1 MFQYPPIIIING
13 VDNDNDNTQENYI
26 MPETC
31 PSHGRHE
38 LQLATHDREFKEV
51 KEDLKK
57 MVEGL
62 NERVKG
68 KVFWTM
74 VLIFFASMGTI
85 YAKQDKVL
93 SVMNQ
98 INTSTQLVQKDIET
112 MKDQIKELKGNGG

>member
-38 LQLATHDREFKEV
+38 LQLATHDREFKDV
-51 KEDLKK
+51 KEEMKK
-57 MVEGL
+57 MANDL
-62 NERVKG
+62 AERVKG

-85 YAKQDKVL
+85 YSKQDKVL
-93 SVMNQ
+93 TVMNE
-98 INTSTQLVQKDIET
+98 INTSQQLVQKDIEV
-112 MKDQIKELKGNGG
+112 MKDQIKELKGGS

>member
-57 MVEGL
+57 MVDGL
-62 NERVKG
+62 NERVKR
-68 KVFWTM
+68 KVFWAI
-74 VLIFFASMGTI
+74 VFIFFAAMGTI
-85 YAKQDKVL
+85 YSKQDKVL
-93 SVMNQ
+93 TAINQ
-98 INTSTQLVQKDIET
+98 VSTSQQFVQKDIEN
-112 MKDQIKELKGNGG
+112 MKEDITDLKGAMQ

>member
-1 MFQYPPIIIING
+1 MYQYPPIIIING

-38 LQLATHDREFKEV
+38 LQLATHDREFKDV
-51 KEDLKK
+51 KEEMKK
-57 MVEGL
+57 MANEL
-62 NERVKG
+62 AERVKG

-85 YAKQDKVL
+85 YSKQDKVL
-93 SVMNQ
+93 SVMNE
-98 INTSTQLVQKDIET
+98 INTSQQLVQKDIEI
-112 MKDQIKELKGNGG
+112 MKDQIKELKGGG

>member
-1 MFQYPPIIIING
+1 MYQYPPIIIING

-38 LQLATHDREFKEV
+38 LQLATHDREFKDV
-51 KEDLKK
+51 KEEMKK
-57 MVEGL
+57 MANEL
-62 NERVKG
+62 AERVKG

-85 YAKQDKVL
+85 YSKQDKVL
-93 SVMNQ
+93 SVMNE
-98 INTSTQLVQKDIET
+98 INTSQQLVQKDIEV
-112 MKDQIKELKGNGG
+112 MKDQIKELKGGG